1 MSEDWKI
8 QVSPKTPSGTL
19 INIRGNT
26 PEEVQE
32 LLGGVQELVTLVVGL
47 EQSFAGVDNLAPL
60 STGPS
65 TATAPVQ
72 DSSSQVFPS
81 TPPVAVQPQASPA
94 TGGPT
99 CIHGAR
105 KYITGEKNGKKWAM
119 WACPTP
125 KDAPDKC
132 SPQWA

>member
-47 EQSFAGVDNLAPL
+47 EQSFAGVHNAAPL

-65 TATAPVQ
+65 TQIVPDQPSTAQ
-72 DSSSQVFPS
+72 GFPS
-81 TPPVAVQPQASPA
+81 TPPVTAPPSNPAAS
-94 TGGPT
+94 GPT
-99 CIHGAR
+99 CMHGAR
-105 KYITGEKNGKKWAM
+105 KYITGTKNGKTWAM